1 MTANKDLSEGWE
13 DVQLTMIWVV
23 WLFNQYA
30 ILVIM
35 LNFLIAVIN
44 DTYVK
49 ESSVSKMHKY
59 KHRNELNLEYLQIRD
74 CFFKSKII
82 TCDLFVTC

>member
-1 MTANKDLSEGWE
+1 MTVGKDLSEGWE
-13 DVQLTMIWVV
+13 GVQLTMIWTV

-59 KHRNELNLEYLQIRD
+59 RHRNDLNLEYCQIRD

-82 TCDLFVTC
+82 SCKLIVSC